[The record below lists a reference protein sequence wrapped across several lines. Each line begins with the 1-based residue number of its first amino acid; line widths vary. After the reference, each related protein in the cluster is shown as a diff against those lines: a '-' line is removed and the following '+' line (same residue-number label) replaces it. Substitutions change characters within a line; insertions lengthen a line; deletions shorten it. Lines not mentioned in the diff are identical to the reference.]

1 MPVINGKSIAWAN
14 LEFAVIRPGGQAKIV
29 ADFQSVSYDDT
40 ANGVVVQAAGYMPH
54 SRTQG
59 QYTPGSMSIDWLSHH
74 YDRFASEMLEGQNVP
89 GLSLLDFMLQINR
102 RYFGDS
108 AVDFHRLY
116 FSFAG
121 ASESASSGAGDALV
135 TTTPC
140 LLLKVERWYDGKL
153 VVS

>member
-14 LEFAVIRPGGQAKIV
+14 LEFALNKAGGASKIV
-29 ADFQSVSYDDT
+29 ADFVSVSYDDT
-40 ANGVVVQAAGYMPH
+40 VNGVVVHAAGYLAH

-59 QYTPGSMSIDWLSHH
+59 QQIPGGMSIDWLSHH
-74 YDRFASEMLEGQNVP
+74 YARFASEAVDGMQVP
-89 GLSLLDFMLQINR
+89 ALSMLDFMLQINK

-108 AVDFHRLY
+108 AVDYDRLF

-121 ASESASSGAGDALV
+121 ASDSASAGDGAPII

-153 VVS
+153 VLS